1 MSKRS
6 CAAAESIEDASLRMA
21 RVNGRR
27 MQKRSVRIALR
38 RKERMSLSRPD
49 GAYCFLHRAV
59 PFSLQGTFRMI
70 KCKERD
76 YSREVFYMNKRC
88 LSMTAVFTAAA
99 LLFAPLSGI
108 EAQAAPAAAAQA
120 AYVSELTGLPTS
132 IALQTQR
139 PVAVMIDNDTKALP
153 HYGLSEADVV
163 YEMMNSTANKRV
175 TIGRMSVRSAMS
187 VLQDRRI
194 FCLLRN
200 GMQF

>member
-1 MSKRS
+1 MNRRSLFFIIPVHSWNPTGRFVLARKSACWVLRRERRFMSKRS
-6 CAAAESIEDASLRMA
+6 CEAAESIEDASLRMA

-108 EAQAAPAAAAQA
+108 G
-120 AYVSELTGLPTS
+120 TGS
-132 IALQTQR
+132 
-139 PVAVMIDNDTKALP
+139 
-153 HYGLSEADVV
+153 S
-163 YEMMNSTANKRV
+163 
-175 TIGRMSVRSAMS
+175 GRCSAGS
-187 VLQDRRI
+187 LCI
-194 FCLLRN
+194 
-200 GMQF
+200 